1 MRDLLYA
8 VVICSLLLAISAEA
22 DEVFLMNGDRLSGTV
37 VRLTGGKLVLKSDA
51 AGEVT
56 VAAAD
61 IQTLSTNEPVAV
73 HLKDGVVLHQRIV
86 AGQPG
91 QFGIEADNTLQ
102 AQMFQLADVV
112 AINPPAKPQPKWTG
126 SISGGFTATTGNTS
140 TEAINASVSVSRR
153 GEKDRITAGADF
165 ARGRQKNPATG
176 VKQKTEDWWRVK
188 AQYDYFFSKKFFAFV
203 NGRYEKDT
211 IALLDRRVVV
221 GGGGGYQ
228 WIESDKT
235 NLALTAGL
243 ASLYEKYTNQV
254 NSTSELSLQV
264 GYNFDTQLNKN
275 VKFLH
280 DLTYFPTLEDF
291 SDYYLTATAEVRA
304 SLIGTM
310 FANFK
315 TILNFDSTPA
325 TGQSDTDLKYI
336 FGVGATF

>member
-1 MRDLLYA
+1 
-8 VVICSLLLAISAEA
+8 
-22 DEVFLMNGDRLSGTV
+22 
-37 VRLTGGKLVLKSDA
+37 
-51 AGEVT
+51 
-56 VAAAD
+56 
-61 IQTLSTNEPVAV
+61 
-73 HLKDGVVLHQRIV
+73 
-86 AGQPG
+86 
-91 QFGIEADNTLQ
+91 
-102 AQMFQLADVV
+102 
-112 AINPPAKPQPKWTG
+112 
-126 SISGGFTATTGNTS
+126 
-140 TEAINASVSVSRR
+140 
-153 GEKDRITAGADF
+153 
-165 ARGRQKNPATG
+165 
-176 VKQKTEDWWRVK
+176 
-188 AQYDYFFSKKFFAFV
+188 
-203 NGRYEKDT
+203 
-211 IALLDRRVVV
+211 V